1 MASDETNI
9 QQPVKTAGKEIRE
22 FLEAFPNKAFFSVV
36 ALGWLALFYFY
47 GNSTFGYVSTNSLF
61 RWLHGVY
68 QSSDDDAH
76 GYLIPFVV
84 VGLLWWR
91 RNDIIG
97 LKKDVCWPALLLVIL
112 GCAMHVLGYM
122 VQQPRIS
129 LVAFVLGL
137 YGITGLF
144 WGGAW
149 MRQAF
154 IPFFMFVFCVPV
166 SAISESLTV
175 PLRLLATKITA
186 WVAQHILGIGVLQVG
201 NRLLEPE
208 GRYSYE
214 VAAACS
220 GIRSLTAMLAITTVF
235 GLVQFNR
242 SWKRLMMMLLAV
254 PLAIVANVVR
264 LLMIVVAAEIFGQR
278 GGYYVHDSEWLSL
291 IPYVPAMVVVFL
303 IGNWMRDKT
312 TKEDRPA

>member
-1 MASDETNI
+1 MATDQTNI
-9 QQPVKTAGKEIRE
+9 RQDANTVANNVRE
-22 FLEAFPNKAFFSVV
+22 FLQAFPNKALFLCAGLAWV
-36 ALGWLALFYFY
+36 AMFHLY
-47 GNSTFGYVSTNSLF
+47 GNATFGYVTSSSLF

-68 QSSDDDAH
+68 QSNDDDAH

-84 VGLLWWR
+84 VGLLYWR
-91 RNDIIG
+91 RTDIIG
-97 LKKDVCWPALLLVIL
+97 LKKEVCWPALALIIL
-112 GCAMHVLGYM
+112 ACSLHVLGYI

-129 LVAFVLGL
+129 LVAFVIGL

-144 WGGAW
+144 WGLPW

-154 IPFFMFVFCVPV
+154 IPFFMFVFCVPI
-166 SAISESLTV
+166 SSISESLTV
-175 PLRLLATKITA
+175 PLRLVATKITA
-186 WVAQHILGIGVLQVG
+186 WLAQHILGIGVVQVG

-235 GLVQFNR
+235 GLVQFQR
-242 SWKRLMMMLLAV
+242 IWKRMLVIFLAV

-291 IPYVPAMVVVFL
+291 IPYVPAMIAIFL
-303 IGNWMRDKT
+303 LGNLLRDKT
-312 TKEDRPA
+312 PEEQPPT